1 MKITRRDFLKGT
13 ATTLFLAGFNLPV
26 FASSN
31 KKKNL
36 VVIMLRGGMDGL
48 TAVPIIGDK
57 DFEKRRKDIVIEN
70 TIKLNSDFA
79 LHPRLSGFHE
89 AWTENTGTIV
99 HATSIPY
106 TQRSHFEGQ
115 NLMESGGRIAYQEK
129 TGWVGRAM
137 KIANLKGDG
146 LALSLPMPLLLR
158 GVPKNNNYYPA
169 DGQLPDDETL
179 ELLRSVYH
187 ERSEEELI
195 DMMNFIKKRKTEDMM
210 SVNNYSSN
218 SNKRNNNNL
227 ARQAA
232 KALMQNNGPRVA
244 VFEVN
249 GFDTHAAQGG
259 VDGTHTKCLVEMDE
273 IIKTLKV
280 YLEDTYKETLILT
293 VTEFGRTIAQN
304 GGNGTEHGYGTAIFM
319 AGGLLKKSQVYTDW
333 PGLKSKELYQGRDL
347 NATTDARSVYASAM
361 STVFDLDFK
370 RIQKEVFW
378 GEELQ
383 NLSDKLFR
391 TS

>member
-13 ATTLFLAGFNLPV
+13 ATTLFLAGFNLPAL
-26 FASSN
+26 ASNS

-48 TAVPIIGDK
+48 CAVPVIGDK
-57 DFEKRRKDIVIEN
+57 NFEKRRKSILIEN

-79 LHPRLSGFHE
+79 LHPRLIGFNKC
-89 AWTENTGTIV
+89 WNDNTGSIV
-99 HATSIPY
+99 HAASIPY

-115 NLMESGGRIAYQEK
+115 NLMESGGRTPYQEK

-137 KIANLKGDG
+137 KLANLQGDG

-158 GVPKNNNYYPA
+158 GIPKNNNYFP
-169 DGQLPDDETL
+169 GRGNLPRERTL
-179 ELLRSVYH
+179 ELLKSVYA
-187 ERSEEELI
+187 ESSEDELLE
-195 DMMNFIKKRKTEDMM
+195 MMNYIKKRKNEEMM
-210 SVNNYSSN
+210 GGTMRRGKRE
-218 SNKRNNNNL
+218 NKNL
-227 ARQAA
+227 ARKAA
-232 KALMQNNGPRVA
+232 TYLRKSDGPRVA

-273 IIKTLKV
+273 IINNLKDNLQEA
-280 YLEDTYKETLILT
+280 YKDTIILT
-293 VTEFGRTIAQN
+293 VTEFGRTIKQN

-319 AGGLLKKSQVYTDW
+319 AGGLLKKSQVHTDW
-333 PGLKSKELYQGRDL
+333 PGLKRKEMYEGRDL
-347 NATTDARSVYASAM
+347 NATIDARSVYASAM

-370 RIQKEVFW
+370 RIQKDVFW
-378 GEELQ
+378 GEDLQ
-383 NLSDKLFR
+383 NLSDKLFKA
-391 TS
+391 

>member
-13 ATTLFLAGFNLPV
+13 ATTLFLAGFNLPAL
-26 FASSN
+26 ASNS

-48 TAVPIIGDK
+48 CAVPVIGDK
-57 DFEKRRKDIVIEN
+57 NFEKRRKSILIEN

-79 LHPRLSGFHE
+79 LHPRLIGFNKC
-89 AWTENTGTIV
+89 WNDNTGSIV
-99 HATSIPY
+99 HAASIPY

-115 NLMESGGRIAYQEK
+115 NLMESGGRTPYQEK

-137 KIANLKGDG
+137 KLANLQGDG

-158 GVPKNNNYYPA
+158 GIPKNNNYFP
-169 DGQLPDDETL
+169 GRGKLPRERTL
-179 ELLRSVYH
+179 ELLRSVYA
-187 ERSEEELI
+187 ESSEDELLE
-195 DMMNFIKKRKTEDMM
+195 MMNYIKKRKNEEMM
-210 SVNNYSSN
+210 GGTMSHGKRE
-218 SNKRNNNNL
+218 NKNL

-232 KALMQNNGPRVA
+232 TYLRKSDGPRVA

-259 VDGTHTKCLVEMDE
+259 VDGSHTKCLVEMDE
-273 IIKTLKV
+273 IINNLKDNLQEA
-280 YLEDTYKETLILT
+280 YKDTIILT
-293 VTEFGRTIAQN
+293 VTEFGRTIKQN

-319 AGGLLKKSQVYTDW
+319 AGGLLKKSQVHTDW
-333 PGLKSKELYQGRDL
+333 PGLKRKEMYEGRDL
-347 NATTDARSVYASAM
+347 NATIDARSVYASAM

-370 RIQKEVFW
+370 RIQKDVFW
-378 GEELQ
+378 GEDLQ
-383 NLSDKLFR
+383 NLSDKLFKA
-391 TS
+391 

>member
-259 VDGTHTKCLVEMDE
+259 VDGSHTKCLVEMDE

-280 YLEDTYKETLILT
+280 YLEDTYKDTLILT

-391 TS
+391 T

>member
-13 ATTLFLAGFNLPV
+13 ATTLFLAGFNLP
-26 FASSN
+26 ALATTS

-48 TAVPIIGDK
+48 CAVPVIGDK
-57 DFEKRRKDIVIEN
+57 NFEKRRKSILIED

-79 LHPRLSGFHE
+79 LHPRLIGFNKC
-89 AWTENTGTIV
+89 WNDNTGSIV
-99 HATSIPY
+99 HAASIPY

-115 NLMESGGRIAYQEK
+115 NLMESGGRTPYQEK

-137 KIANLKGDG
+137 KLANLQGDG

-158 GVPKNNNYYPA
+158 GIPKNNNYFP
-169 DGQLPDDETL
+169 GRGKLPRERTL
-179 ELLRSVYH
+179 ELLRSVYA
-187 ERSEEELI
+187 ESSEDELLE
-195 DMMNFIKKRKTEDMM
+195 MMNYIKKRKNEEMM
-210 SVNNYSSN
+210 GGTVRRGKRE
-218 SNKRNNNNL
+218 NKNL

-232 KALMQNNGPRVA
+232 TYLRKSDGPRVA

-259 VDGTHTKCLVEMDE
+259 IDGTHTKCLVEMDE
-273 IIKTLKV
+273 IINNLKDNLQEA
-280 YLEDTYKETLILT
+280 YNDTVILT
-293 VTEFGRTIAQN
+293 VTEFGRTIKQN

-319 AGGLLKKSQVYTDW
+319 AGGLLKKSQVHTDW
-333 PGLKSKELYQGRDL
+333 PGLKRKELYDGRDL
-347 NATTDARSVYASAM
+347 NATIDARSVYASAM

-370 RIQKEVFW
+370 RIQKDVFW
-378 GEELQ
+378 GEDLQ
-383 NLSDKLFR
+383 NLSDKLFK
-391 TS
+391 T

>member
-13 ATTLFLAGFNLPV
+13 ATTLFLAGFNLPAL
-26 FASSN
+26 ASNS

-48 TAVPIIGDK
+48 CAVPVIGDK
-57 DFEKRRKDIVIEN
+57 NFEKRRKSILIED

-79 LHPRLSGFHE
+79 LHPRLIGFNKC
-89 AWTENTGTIV
+89 WNDNTGSIV
-99 HATSIPY
+99 HAASIPY

-115 NLMESGGRIAYQEK
+115 NLMESGGRTPYQEK

-137 KIANLKGDG
+137 KLANLQGDG

-158 GVPKNNNYYPA
+158 GIPKNNNYFP
-169 DGQLPDDETL
+169 GRGKLPRERTL
-179 ELLRSVYH
+179 ELLRSVYA
-187 ERSEEELI
+187 ESSEDELLE
-195 DMMNFIKKRKTEDMM
+195 MMNYIKKRKNEEMM
-210 SVNNYSSN
+210 GGTMSRGKRE
-218 SNKRNNNNL
+218 NKNL

-232 KALMQNNGPRVA
+232 TYLRKSDGPRVA
-244 VFEVN
+244 VFEVG

-273 IIKTLKV
+273 IINNLKDNLQEA
-280 YLEDTYKETLILT
+280 YKDTIILT
-293 VTEFGRTIAQN
+293 VTEFGRTIKQN

-319 AGGLLKKSQVYTDW
+319 AGGLLKKSQVHTDW
-333 PGLKSKELYQGRDL
+333 PGLKRKEMYEGRDL
-347 NATTDARSVYASAM
+347 NATIDARSVYASAM

-370 RIQKEVFW
+370 RIQKDVFW
-378 GEELQ
+378 GEDLQ
-383 NLSDKLFR
+383 NLSDKLFKA
-391 TS
+391 

>member
-1 MKITRRDFLKGT
+1 MKISRRDFLKGT
-13 ATTLFLAGFNLPV
+13 ATTLFLAGFNLP
-26 FASSN
+26 ALATTS

-48 TAVPIIGDK
+48 CAVPIIGDK
-57 DFEKRRKDIVIEN
+57 NFEKRRKNILIEN

-79 LHPRLSGFHE
+79 LHPRLIGFNKC
-89 AWTENTGTIV
+89 WNDNTGSIV

-115 NLMESGGRIAYQEK
+115 NLMESGGRVAYQEK

-137 KIANLKGDG
+137 KLANLQGDG

-158 GVPKNNNYYPA
+158 GIPKNNNYFPA
-169 DGQLPDDETL
+169 DGRLPRKDTL
-179 ELLRSVYH
+179 DLLRSVYA
-187 ERSEEELI
+187 ESSEDELLE
-195 DMMNFIKKRKTEDMM
+195 MMNYIKKRKDEQMM
-210 SVNNYSSN
+210 GGTSVRDKRE
-218 SNKRNNNNL
+218 NKNL

-232 KALMQNNGPRVA
+232 TYLRKSDGPRVA

-273 IIKTLKV
+273 IFNNLKDNLQEA
-280 YLEDTYKETLILT
+280 YKDTIILT
-293 VTEFGRTIAQN
+293 VTEFGRTVKQN

-319 AGGLLKKSQVYTDW
+319 AGGLIKKSQVHTDW
-333 PGLKSKELYQGRDL
+333 PGLKKKELYQGRDL
-347 NATTDARSVYASAM
+347 NATIDARSVYASAM

-370 RIQKEVFW
+370 RIQKDVFW
-378 GEELQ
+378 GEDLQ
-383 NLSDKLFR
+383 NLSDKLFKA
-391 TS
+391 

>member
-13 ATTLFLAGFNLPV
+13 ATTLFLAGFNLPAL
-26 FASSN
+26 ASNS

-48 TAVPIIGDK
+48 CAVPVIGDK
-57 DFEKRRKDIVIEN
+57 NFEKRRKSILIEN

-79 LHPRLSGFHE
+79 LHPRLIGFNKC
-89 AWTENTGTIV
+89 WNDNTGSIV
-99 HATSIPY
+99 HAASIPY

-115 NLMESGGRIAYQEK
+115 NLMESGGRTPYQEK

-137 KIANLKGDG
+137 KLANLQGDG

-158 GVPKNNNYYPA
+158 GIPKNNNYFP
-169 DGQLPDDETL
+169 GRGKLPRERTL
-179 ELLRSVYH
+179 ELLRSVYA
-187 ERSEEELI
+187 ESSEDELLE
-195 DMMNFIKKRKTEDMM
+195 MMNYIKKRKNEEMM
-210 SVNNYSSN
+210 GGTMSRGKRE
-218 SNKRNNNNL
+218 NKNL

-232 KALMQNNGPRVA
+232 TYLRKSDGPRVA

-259 VDGTHTKCLVEMDE
+259 VDGSHTKCLVEMDE
-273 IIKTLKV
+273 IINNLKDNLQEA
-280 YLEDTYKETLILT
+280 YNDTIILT
-293 VTEFGRTIAQN
+293 VTEFGRTIKQN

-319 AGGLLKKSQVYTDW
+319 AGGLLKKSQVHTDW
-333 PGLKSKELYQGRDL
+333 PGLKRKEMYEGRDL
-347 NATTDARSVYASAM
+347 NATIDARSVYASAM

-370 RIQKEVFW
+370 RIQKDVFW
-378 GEELQ
+378 GEDLQ
-383 NLSDKLFR
+383 NLSDKLFKA
-391 TS
+391 